1 MKFMKTLFIL
11 ALLLIAASYKSLAQ
25 TNDISPEL
33 HEATKGA
40 DARLQFYLTNE
51 FPIHTEIIVR
61 NGETKCQ
68 VSYRGHTNV
77 VVYVPIPEQEFDAHL
92 FSASGKEISKAT
104 GCKFGQKLQPDRS
117 LLAGTLSYFD
127 GWRGYDRRLDFKNGN
142 CSHFWGFDIL
152 KSFRIKEAD
161 QYRLQVEVRLFTK
174 DTNGL
179 FQPFILPPVEAKVNI
194 SASDLGKLNSTRQ
207 P

>member
-1 MKFMKTLFIL
+1 
-11 ALLLIAASYKSLAQ
+11 
-25 TNDISPEL
+25 
-33 HEATKGA
+33 
-40 DARLQFYLTNE
+40 
-51 FPIHTEIIVR
+51 
-61 NGETKCQ
+61 
-68 VSYRGHTNV
+68 
-77 VVYVPIPEQEFDAHL
+77 
-92 FSASGKEISKAT
+92 
-104 GCKFGQKLQPDRS
+104 
-117 LLAGTLSYFD
+117 
-127 GWRGYDRRLDFKNGN
+127 
-142 CSHFWGFDIL
+142 L